1 MLIICINGQ
10 ALVSKQSFVQSAKAD
25 SELPA
30 LWKIAQLPAIAWLQ
44 MSDISE
50 TGVGTIPNVS
60 WPLRQFWMTAI
71 PLLILRFFSV
81 VFDRDIK

>member
-1 MLIICINGQ
+1 
-10 ALVSKQSFVQSAKAD
+10 VVKHWFSKPSFVQSAKAD

-71 PLLILRFFSV
+71 PPVDTSFFSV